1 MAKARTDAQL
11 FEGMSSSDYDV
22 YSSAQVELEAWFE
35 AHPTEAFARA
45 EALCRLALESDSRE
59 GRQRVGYT
67 ALPLIV
73 ASQNP
78 LPAKYDGLISGYG
91 NLEKLRATLL
101 AVPEKRRLAIF
112 VSQLSDSH
120 SASRLVEHLLDLAPD
135 FATPYLRAYFATTG
149 VDGSQWHFGNWRSHA
164 RVQKLITEHRA
175 WMTKQPKKPAPPPP
189 PPERKGTLSF
199 VDGVSVMQE
208 DFDGLDAIGKAQYRL
223 AAGAYVGGGSVKDPA
238 HFIRKL
244 EANDL
249 DESDSAMRR
258 WKVMQGDQHLYDF
271 WVVWVDNGTLF
282 EANGKKKLPVNQ
294 LQGSFQALKRDAKWV
309 ALADDLR
316 RSAPADLWTVK
327 KRRGGPRGSNRR

>member
-11 FEGMSSSDYDV
+11 FEGMSSSDSDL
-22 YSSAQVELEAWFE
+22 YSSAEDELEAWFE
-35 AHPTEAFARA
+35 SHPTQARARA
-45 EALCRLALESDSRE
+45 EALCTLALESGSRE

-67 ALPLIV
+67 ALPTIV
-73 ASQNP
+73 SSQKK
-78 LPAKYDGLISGYG
+78 LPASYDVLISGYG

-112 VSQLSDSH
+112 VRQLGDSH
-120 SASRLVEHLLDLAPD
+120 SASRLVEHFLDLAPD
-135 FATPYLRAYFATTG
+135 FVTPYLREYFASTG
-149 VDGSQWHFGNWRSHA
+149 VDGSQWYFGNWKSHA

-175 WMTKQPKKPAPPPP
+175 WMKKQPKKPAPPPP
-189 PPERKGTLSF
+189 PPEPKGTLSF
-199 VDGVSVMQE
+199 VGGVSVMPE
-208 DFDGLDAIGKAQYRL
+208 DFDGLDATGKAQYRL

-258 WKVMQGDQHLYDF
+258 WRVTQGDQHLYDF

-282 EANGKKKLPVNQ
+282 DANGKKTLPVNQ
-294 LQGSFQALKRDAKWV
+294 VQGRFQALKKGATWV

-316 RSAPADLWTVK
+316 RSAPSDLWTSKAPKKKK
-327 KRRGGPRGSNRR
+327 KR